1 MRKKAAD
8 TELSMEDIAR
18 TLGISITTVSR
29 ALSGKGR
36 ISTATRK
43 RVLEYAETV
52 QYSPNKFARAL
63 SGSRTFN
70 IGGVIPGDAKM
81 EEMSF
86 FQDCLQGIT
95 EEGARNDYDIL
106 LIYTWGEDIRQLRKV
121 ISSGKV
127 DGVIITR
134 AVREDPAVC
143 LLEETGLPYVVIG
156 SKNEKKIIQGCCEMT
171 GSLLD
176 RGIKRLALI
185 GGDIRHE
192 VTISRY
198 KGFKK
203 AFWQRGLRPQEDIV
217 LLKTLNREMAEEAV
231 EYAVRGK
238 AEGILCMDD
247 CICRYVSRSWT
258 GAAAGSRVILN
269 WHPFMTIRSWC
280 ITIHP
285 LRQFISVM
293 KRGGD
298 MNAWS

>member
-70 IGGVIPGDAKM
+70 IGVVIPGDAKM

-176 RGIKRLALI
+176 
-185 GGDIRHE
+185 
-192 VTISRY
+192 
-198 KGFKK
+198 KK
-203 AFWQRGLRPQEDIV
+203 AGADRRGYP
-217 LLKTLNREMAEEAV
+217 
-231 EYAVRGK
+231 
-238 AEGILCMDD
+238 
-247 CICRYVSRSWT
+247 S
-258 GAAAGSRVILN
+258 
-269 WHPFMTIRSWC
+269 
-280 ITIHP
+280 
-285 LRQFISVM
+285 
-293 KRGGD
+293 
-298 MNAWS
+298 